1 MSSTIIILA
10 IIFVSLLF
18 NIPLSKFKI
27 PPIIGYIITGILV
40 TSFFHIEKE
49 TIEHIAEFGIIFLM
63 FLIGVEFSPDK
74 LQRMKK
80 EVFVFGALEMLIVGF
95 IFGNLIHLLFGIDW
109 NVSLI
114 LGSALALSSTAI
126 ILKLLNESR
135 EISKPYGSNSLGILL
150 FQDIAVIP
158 ILIAISI
165 IVNKNVSLTDMIYQ
179 TILGFVSLIGVMY
192 IFGKYIAPFI
202 ISQAVK
208 TKSDE
213 IFLST
218 VLLIVLAAAETAH
231 FFGLSYSLG
240 AFLAGMII
248 SETPFKYQIEADLVP
263 FRDLLLAVFFVS
275 VGLSVNIH
283 FTIENIGTILLYSF
297 GIMIIKAI
305 LIFSIIKIFTT
316 KRIAVKTALT
326 LSQVGEFAFVI
337 FALLENY
344 NLVANNLLQTLI
356 VAVVISMIITPFV
369 LKYLYKIVSI
379 FDKNI
384 KKEMPRFKP
393 AKIDG
398 HIIVVGYDKIGKK
411 ICSKLNYLEVP
422 YIVIDKQ
429 IEHVNDGIK
438 NGDNVIFGNASDKN
452 ILEALNIQNAKSVII
467 TTLNKVYTHLITE
480 NILTLNPDVKIIA
493 ISDDEIEKGFF
504 KENKVVV
511 VDKNRE
517 IARKIINLLGKIGVK
532 NGSDRFRKQYNQND

>member
-1 MSSTIIILA
+1 MSATIILLA
-10 IIFVSLLF
+10 ILFVSLLF

-40 TSFFHIEKE
+40 TTTFHIEKE
-49 TIEHIAEFGIIFLM
+49 TIDHIAEFGIIFLM

-74 LQRMKK
+74 LKRMKK
-80 EVFVFGALEMLIVGF
+80 EVFVYGTLEMIIVGF
-95 IFGNLIHLLFGIDW
+95 GFGFLINYIFNINLNI
-109 NVSLI
+109 SLI
-114 LGSALALSSTAI
+114 IGGALALSSTAI
-126 ILKLLNESR
+126 VLKLLNESR

-165 IVNKNVSLTDMIYQ
+165 IVNKNLSLSDMILQ
-179 TILGFVSLIGVMY
+179 TFWGFLSLIGIIY

-275 VGLSVNIH
+275 VGLSVDIS
-283 FTIENIGTILLYSF
+283 FTIHHIGVILLYAL
-297 GIMIIKAI
+297 GIMTLKA
-305 LIFSIIKIFTT
+305 LMIFGIIKIFNT
-316 KRIAVKTALT
+316 KRIAIKTALT

-337 FALLENY
+337 FALLAKY
-344 NLVANNLLQTLI
+344 NLVDNNLLQILI
-356 VAVVISMIITPFV
+356 VSVVISMIATPFI
-369 LKYLYKIVSI
+369 LKYLYNILNL
-379 FDKNI
+379 FDNNTQGEI
-384 KKEMPRFKP
+384 PTFKP
-393 AKIDG
+393 AKVDG
-398 HIIVVGYDKIGKK
+398 HIIVVGYDKIGKNV
-411 ICSKLNYLEVP
+411 CSKLTNKKIQ
-422 YIVIDKQ
+422 YIAIDKQ
-429 IEHVNDGIK
+429 IENVNDGIK
-438 NGDNVIFGNASDKN
+438 HGDNVIFGNASDKN
-452 ILEALNIQNAKSVII
+452 VLEALNIKDAKSVII
-467 TTLNKVYTHLITE
+467 TTLNEVYTHLITE
-480 NILTLNPDVKIIA
+480 NILSLNPNIKIIA
-493 ISDDEIEKGFF
+493 ISDNNFEKEFY
-504 KENKVVV
+504 KENKVII

-517 IARKIINLLGKIGVK
+517 IARKIINLLMKLYK
-532 NGSDRFRKQYNQND
+532 

>member
-63 FLIGVEFSPDK
+63 FLIGLEFSPDK
-74 LQRMKK
+74 LQRMQK
-80 EVFVFGALEMLIVGF
+80 EVFVYGTLEMLVVGLG
-95 IFGNLIHLLFGIDW
+95 FGFLISYLFNINLNI
-109 NVSLI
+109 SLI
-114 LGSALALSSTAI
+114 IGGALALSSTAI
-126 ILKLLNESR
+126 VLKLLNESR

-165 IVNKNVSLTDMIYQ
+165 IVNKDLSVTDMITQ
-179 TILGFVSLIGVMY
+179 TFIGFISLIGVIF

-263 FRDLLLAVFFVS
+263 FRDLLLAVFFIS
-275 VGLSVNIH
+275 VGLSVNLDFAISH
-283 FTIENIGTILLYSF
+283 LGEIILYTIS
-297 GIMIIKAI
+297 IMSLKAI
-305 LIFSIIKIFTT
+305 LIFGIIKIFST
-316 KRIAVKTALT
+316 KRIALKTALT

-337 FALLENY
+337 FALLGKYE
-344 NLVANNLLQTLI
+344 LVDNNLLQILI
-356 VAVVISMIITPFV
+356 VSVVISMIATPFI

-384 KKEMPRFKP
+384 KSEMPRLKP
-393 AKIDG
+393 ANIDG
-398 HIIVVGYDKIGKK
+398 HIIVVGYDKIGKR
-411 ICSKLNYLEVP
+411 ICSKLNYLEIP
-422 YIVIDKQ
+422 YIAIDKQ

-467 TTLNKVYTHLITE
+467 TTLNEVYTHLITE
-480 NILTLNPDVKIIA
+480 NILALNPDIKIIA
-493 ISDDEIEKGFF
+493 ISDDKIEKEFL
-504 KENKVVV
+504 KENKVII

-517 IARKIINLLGKIGVK
+517 IARKIMDLLSKLDK
-532 NGSDRFRKQYNQND
+532 

>member
-63 FLIGVEFSPDK
+63 FLIGLEFSPDK
-74 LQRMKK
+74 LKRMKK
-80 EVFVFGALEMLIVGF
+80 EVFVFGALEMLVVGF

-192 IFGKYIAPFI
+192 IFGKYLAPFI

-213 IFLST
+213 LFLAS
-218 VLLIVLAAAETAH
+218 VLLIVLSAAEVAH

-263 FRDLLLAVFFVS
+263 FRDLLLSVFFVS
-275 VGLSVNIH
+275 VGLSVDLDFAISH
-283 FTIENIGTILLYSF
+283 LGEIILYTIS
-297 GIMIIKAI
+297 IMSLKAI
-305 LIFSIIKIFTT
+305 LIFGIIKVFST
-316 KRIAVKTALT
+316 KRIALKTAFA

-337 FALLENY
+337 FALLGKYKLVEN
-344 NLVANNLLQTLI
+344 NFLQTLI

-384 KKEMPRFKP
+384 KKELPRFKP
-393 AKIDG
+393 AKVDG

-411 ICSKLNYLEVP
+411 ICNKLTNKEIQ
-422 YIVIDKQ
+422 YIAIDKQ

-438 NGDNVIFGNASDKN
+438 HGDNVIFGNASDKN

-480 NILTLNPDVKIIA
+480 NILALNPNVKIIA
-493 ISDDEIEKGFF
+493 ISDDEIEKEFL
-504 KENKVVV
+504 KENKVIIVA
-511 VDKNRE
+511 KNRE
-517 IARKIINLLGKIGVK
+517 IARKIMNLLSKIDK
-532 NGSDRFRKQYNQND
+532 